1 MKAIGPDHI
10 IKTLKENIKEL
21 SVEEAVFELE
31 GYRER
36 LDQYQR
42 HVFLSVASS
51 QENFS
56 LFSIIDT
63 EGRYALGLSI
73 VDPFEK
79 NLMIYS
85 STVDCE
91 LLEKLYQ
98 HLFSVK
104 PDFVKSGI
112 IRLPF
117 QSKVLAV
124 VGVEELLHREILKEK
139 VYGTE
144 NFSFAERI
152 DQEDFENL
160 RTLNGKKID
169 FCTVHLLN
177 DHIVCVLTLPE
188 EFNPDHA
195 PLLAEISRMYRKRY
209 GVPYQGNVGKLKRS
223 SSILTAFL
231 VSYESFLNGYDVE
244 QSCAELCIRV
254 RKAYKC
260 IIDLE
265 NSSQ

>member
-1 MKAIGPDHI
+1 MKAIGPDQI
-10 IKTLKENIKEL
+10 VEILKENIEKLPAER
-21 SVEEAVFELE
+21 AVFELE
-31 GYRER
+31 KYRER

-42 HVFLSVASS
+42 HIFLSVVSS
-51 QENFS
+51 EENFS
-56 LFSIIDT
+56 LFSMIDT

-85 STVDCE
+85 STLDCD
-91 LLEKLYQ
+91 LLEKLYKN
-98 HLFSVK
+98 LFGVE
-104 PDFVKSGI
+104 PDSVKSGI

-117 QSKVLAV
+117 QSKVLTI

-144 NFSFAERI
+144 NLSFAARI
-152 DQEDFENL
+152 DQETFERL
-160 RTLNGKKID
+160 RVLNGKRID

-177 DHIVCVLTLPE
+177 DHIVCVLTMPE

-195 PLLAEISRMYRKRY
+195 PLLAEISRIYRKRY
-209 GVPYQGNVGKLKRS
+209 GVPYQGNVGKLKRF

-231 VSYESFLNGYDVE
+231 ISYESFLNGHDVE
-244 QSCAELCIRV
+244 QSCTELCTKV

-265 NSSQ
+265 GSS